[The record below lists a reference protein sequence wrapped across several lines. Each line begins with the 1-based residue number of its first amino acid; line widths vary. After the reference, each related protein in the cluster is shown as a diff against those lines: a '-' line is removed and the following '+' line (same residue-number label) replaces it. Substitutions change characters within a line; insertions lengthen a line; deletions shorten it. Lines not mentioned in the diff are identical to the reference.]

1 MGSLDSAEVSELVGL
16 FLLSQ
21 LSQMIPQE
29 MTVLYRDD
37 LLAVVNL
44 TGRLVDKLRKDV
56 VKLFD
61 ENGFKVTTE
70 TKIITL

>member
-1 MGSLDSAEVSELVGL
+1 
-16 FLLSQ
+16 
-21 LSQMIPQE
+21 MIPQE